1 VIDAIPRGDA
11 LFDSTGAY
19 RYRLSRV
26 WDEALPRVCWILLNP
41 STATASVDDPTISR
55 VVGFS
60 RSWGFGSVDVVN
72 LFAFRT
78 PNPRGLRHIA
88 DPVGDGNDE
97 TIVATASSSP
107 QVISAWGNHGI
118 LENPSTGAPRFLEV
132 QRLLA
137 EAGVHTACLGRTK
150 HGQPRHPLYLTASTP
165 VDEGPPQP

>member
-1 VIDAIPRGDA
+1 VIDPIAQGDA
-11 LFDSTGAY
+11 LFDPTGAY

-26 WDEALPRVCWILLNP
+26 WDETLPGVCWILLNP

-60 RSWGFGSVDVVN
+60 QSWRFGSVHVVN

-78 PNPRGLRHIA
+78 SHPGGLRHAA
-88 DPVGDGNDE
+88 DPVGEGNDE

-107 QVISAWGNHGI
+107 RVISAWGNHGS
-118 LENPSTGAPRFLEV
+118 LENPSTGVPRFLEV
-132 QRLLA
+132 QWLLA

-150 HGQPRHPLYLTASTP
+150 HGQPRHPLYLAASTP
-165 VDEGPPQP
+165 VEMGQL